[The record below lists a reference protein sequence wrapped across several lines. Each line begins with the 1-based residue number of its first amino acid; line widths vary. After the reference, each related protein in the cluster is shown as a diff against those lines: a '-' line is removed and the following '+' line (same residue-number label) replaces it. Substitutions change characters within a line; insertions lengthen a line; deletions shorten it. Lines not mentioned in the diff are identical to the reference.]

1 MPASVLKE
9 TFHKIPKKK
18 QDHIIRCALKEF
30 SKRGLSGTN
39 ILDVAKRAK
48 ISVGSLYTYV
58 DSKDELYVAVAET
71 LVDQM
76 IEEFEKLVLTDAF
89 MDNVALM
96 FAAVEENAK
105 KQRDGVRFYFDM
117 MTEMVTPKIKDVSMK
132 LEAAKLAKYMEAI
145 DRAIELKEI
154 RPNIDRSLLA
164 FLLDSYLQTFQL
176 AITTTHARN
185 KAKLYFGTS
194 SLDELGE
201 KMIEHF
207 KLSYGKVAY
216 RE

>member
-9 TFHKIPKKK
+9 TFHKIPQKK

-30 SKRGLSGTN
+30 SKKGLSGTN

-58 DSKDELYVAVAET
+58 DSKDELYVAVAES

-76 IEEFEKLVLTDAF
+76 VTEFDKIILTDTF
-89 MDNVALM
+89 MENVALM
-96 FAAVEENAK
+96 FAAVEENAR

-117 MTEMVTPKIKDVSMK
+117 MTEMVTPKIKDVTLK
-132 LEAAKLAKYMEAI
+132 LETAKLQKYMDII

-154 RPNIDRSLLA
+154 RPNIDKGLLA
-164 FLLDSYLQTFQL
+164 FLLDAYLQAFQL

-194 SLDELGE
+194 HLEELGD

-216 RE
+216 RD